1 LGEQGSPVISHPSV
15 LSAPNAFATARIASA
30 SDAAAAPAESATRV
44 RRTVAHHRP
53 PAPWRRRRGA
63 VEAVGDGI
71 APEREREFGE
81 ERGGE
86 KREKQELSFGW

>member
-1 LGEQGSPVISHPSV
+1 
-15 LSAPNAFATARIASA
+15 
-30 SDAAAAPAESATRV
+30 
-44 RRTVAHHRP
+44 
-53 PAPWRRRRGA
+53 